1 MAQQQKKQHQIERYQ
16 AFLAATRGLSF
27 ASYDALWQWSVTEL
41 DAFWL
46 SLWDFFELHSPTPF
60 ERALCEDRM
69 PGAVWFRGAHV
80 VSRVL
85 LVAYCAL
92 YVAIAVNYA
101 VANGVDAPAG
111 DLLFA
116 YVGGVVVLAL
126 AVIVARG
133 SLGSAAARP
142 EGRPQFG

>member
-1 MAQQQKKQHQIERYQ
+1 MAR
-16 AFLAATRGLSF
+16 TSCRVCCS
-27 ASYDALWQWSVTEL
+27 
-41 DAFWL
+41 
-46 SLWDFFELHSPTPF
+46 SPTA
-60 ERALCEDRM
+60 R
-69 PGAVWFRGAHV
+69 
-80 VSRVL
+80 
-85 LVAYCAL
+85 

-116 YVGGVVVLAL
+116 YVGGIVVLAL

>member
-1 MAQQQKKQHQIERYQ
+1 MQLLARLAQWSLTRK
-16 AFLAATRGLSF
+16 LAATAALIVIIDAASVGAPGL
-27 ASYDALWQWSVTEL
+27 ALLAV
-41 DAFWL
+41 
-46 SLWDFFELHSPTPF
+46 PF
-60 ERALCEDRM
+60 IAA
-69 PGAVWFRGAHV
+69 AVWFRGAHV